1 MPDQQAVTLRAPV
14 AEGRLAALQ
23 QALKAAGRA
32 GRPGA
37 LPESLPLHRFPE
49 VHFARLFVLEA
60 TTLSSGHDVPAS
72 LVYMADVD
80 GSVSDHLRALVDHA
94 PSGIDEVFAHCEGY
108 PGQADHRD
116 SSGDADM
123 PGELVA
129 KLVWLHAHTLEPA
142 AYYVHTVGRTV
153 QQIRDEA
160 RLFWTLGELVDF
172 GEVVTAGAPPAQLRD
187 HLREAVL
194 RRLGFDW
201 VRKPPAG
208 PGFVHQLGN
217 TVHLYVSMA
226 ALLVVAPVLVVLA
239 AVWLVLVRLVE
250 LTDTQED
257 EIPDQAHVDEVR
269 LYEDWG
275 AQNPFTAVGEVKP
288 GLIRRVTMRA
298 ALAGLG
304 FACRHAFARDEL
316 AGVTSIHF
324 ARWVPIDDGERLIF
338 ASSYDGSLESYMD
351 DFISRLSWGIN
362 LVFSNGVGFP
372 KARWL
377 VLDGARDEI
386 RYKHYLR
393 QHQVP
398 TTVFYSA
405 YPEYSAPQLDRF
417 RAIRSG
423 INARDDEAS
432 AAAWLA
438 RL

>member
-1 MPDQQAVTLRAPV
+1 MPAQQPVTLRAPV
-14 AEGRLAALQ
+14 ADGRLAALRQ
-23 QALKAAGRA
+23 VLDAGGRS

-60 TTLSSGHDVPAS
+60 TTLSSGRDVPAS

-80 GSVSDHLRALVDHA
+80 GSVSDHLRALVDRA
-94 PSGIDEVFAHCEGY
+94 PSGVDEVFSHCEGY
-108 PGQADHRD
+108 PGQEPHRD
-116 SSGDADM
+116 SPGDAGE
-123 PGELVA
+123 PGDLVA
-129 KLVWLHAHTLEPA
+129 KVGWLHAQTLEPA

-153 QQIRDEA
+153 RHIRDEA
-160 RLFWTLGELVDF
+160 RLFCTLGEIVDS
-172 GEVVTAGAPPAQLRD
+172 GEAQTAGAPPAQVRDRLRQ
-187 HLREAVL
+187 AVL
-194 RRLGFDW
+194 RRSGFDW
-201 VRKPPAG
+201 VRKPPEG
-208 PGFVHQLGN
+208 PGVVHQVRDTG
-217 TVHLYVSMA
+217 HLYTSLA
-226 ALLVVAPVLVVLA
+226 ALFGIAPFLVVPA
-239 AVWLVLVRLVE
+239 AVWLVLVRLAE

-257 EIPDQAHVDEVR
+257 GIPDRAHVDEVR
-269 LYEDWG
+269 RYEDWG

-288 GLIRRVTMRA
+288 GLVRRVTMRV

-351 DFISRLSWGIN
+351 DFISRLAWGIN

-393 QHQVP
+393 HHQVP
-398 TTVFYSA
+398 TRVFYSA
-405 YPEYSAPQLDRF
+405 YPEYSAPQLDRI
-417 RAIRSG
+417 RAVRSG
-423 INARDDEAS
+423 INARDEAS
-432 AAAWLA
+432 AAPWLA